1 MLNRIFPG
9 AFDNHYRGSKIAL
22 WLFVLITFVNTAISL
37 VAIFRPDGG
46 AQSADGIP
54 LDTFAPDA
62 AQAVIGVVAF
72 LGLANLALCVLFVV
86 ALICYRSM
94 IPLMYTLSVIE
105 WLAHKGIGQMK
116 PIARTAATTGHYVS
130 FGILAVTVIGLILSL
145 TGKNYSPIEESQP
158 A

>member
-9 AFDNHYRGSKIAL
+9 VFDNHYRGSKIAL
-22 WLFVLITFVNTAISL
+22 WLFALITLMNTAISL

-54 LDTFAPDA
+54 LDSFAPAA
-62 AQAVIGVVAF
+62 AQAVVGVVAF
-72 LGLANLALCVLFVV
+72 LGLANLSLCVLFIV

-94 IPLMYTLSVIE
+94 IPLMYTISVIE

-116 PIARTAATTGHYVS
+116 PIVRNAVTTGHYVS
-130 FGILAVTVIGLILSL
+130 FTLLAITVIGLILSL
-145 TGKNYSPIEESQP
+145 TGKDYSPIEESQP

>member
-22 WLFVLITFVNTAISL
+22 WLFSLITFMNTVISL

-54 LDTFAPDA
+54 LDSFAPAA

-72 LGLANLALCVLFVV
+72 LGLANLSLCVLFIV
-86 ALICYRSM
+86 ALVCYRSM
-94 IPLMYTLSVIE
+94 IPLLYTVSLIQ

-116 PIARTAATTGHYVS
+116 PIPLTAVATGQYVS
-130 FGILAVTVIGLILSL
+130 FTLLALTVIGLVLSL
-145 TGKNYSPIEESQP
+145 TGKDYLRSQES
-158 A
+158 ARA

>member
-22 WLFVLITFVNTAISL
+22 WLFVLITSVNTGISL
-37 VAIFRPDGG
+37 VAIFRSDGG

-54 LDTFAPDA
+54 LDKFGHDA

-72 LGLANLALCVLFVV
+72 LGLANLSLCVLFIV

-116 PIARTAATTGHYVS
+116 PIARATSATGHYVS
-130 FGILAVTVIGLILSL
+130 FGLLALTVIGLILSL
-145 TGKNYSPIEESQP
+145 TGKNYLLAEESVH

>member
-22 WLFVLITFVNTAISL
+22 WLFVLITFVNTGISL

-54 LDTFAPDA
+54 LDSFAPAA

-72 LGLANLALCVLFVV
+72 LGLANLSLCVLFIV

-94 IPLMYTLSVIE
+94 IPLLYSISVIE

-116 PIARTAATTGHYVS
+116 PIVRTAATTGHYVS
-130 FGILAVTVIGLILSL
+130 FGLLAVTVIGLILSL
-145 TGKNYSPIEESQP
+145 TGKNYWPIEKSQH